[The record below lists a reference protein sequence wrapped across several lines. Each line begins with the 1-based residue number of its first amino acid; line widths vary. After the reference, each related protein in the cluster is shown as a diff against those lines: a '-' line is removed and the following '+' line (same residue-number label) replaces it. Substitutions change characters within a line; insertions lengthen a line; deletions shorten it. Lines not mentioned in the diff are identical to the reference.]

1 MELPWSLLV
10 LSLVVRLTVAL
21 PCLNKGNLLLL
32 RSSFLFC
39 LGPNYTLHS
48 WRRNPGG
55 GEALISLS
63 LCHSPSLSLFSLF
76 LESGSTNIHGAHFSA
91 RALKFP
97 LGMLSAFMSGAS
109 LVLRFYW
116 CFACPQASA
125 LPPFPLS
132 LSLTTSGIGNS
143 CHLTALHATLHSS
156 RPLD

>member
-109 LVLRFYW
+109 LVLR
-116 CFACPQASA
+116 CIGALHAPRPQLYPLS
-125 LPPFPLS
+125 LS